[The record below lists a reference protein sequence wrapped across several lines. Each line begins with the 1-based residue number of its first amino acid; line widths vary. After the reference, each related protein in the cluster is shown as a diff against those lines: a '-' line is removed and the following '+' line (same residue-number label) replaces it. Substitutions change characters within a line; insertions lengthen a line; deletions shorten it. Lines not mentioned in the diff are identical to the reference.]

1 MSSSVCREI
10 TGVILAGGKS
20 SRYGENK
27 ALLPIGEG
35 TVVSGVRDVLAGIF
49 PRIILSANN
58 PGDYNF
64 LNLKCYTDFFADKG
78 PLGGIH
84 SALVNSETEKIFI
97 TTCDMPLIRR
107 EDIIE
112 VAANSEGSDITVV
125 SVSSRI
131 QPLFGVYSKKL
142 IPEIE
147 RILTD
152 DDRRNYSVKRLLDI
166 SDTKIL
172 EADGPGIQFTNINK
186 KEDYQ
191 FIKSILK

>member
-1 MSSSVCREI
+1 MNFKVIQEI
-10 TGVILAGGKS
+10 TGVILAGGRS

-27 ALLPIGEG
+27 ALLNLGGG
-35 TVVSGVRDVLAGIF
+35 TVISSVRDVLSSLF
-49 PRIILSANN
+49 PRVILSANN
-58 PGDYNF
+58 PEEYKF
-64 LNLKCYTDFFADKG
+64 LGLKTFTDFFEDKG

-97 TTCDMPLIRR
+97 TTCDMPLIRA
-107 EDIIE
+107 EDILFI
-112 VAANSEGSDITVV
+112 AQNSRESDITVV
-125 SVSSRI
+125 SAGSRL

-147 RILTD
+147 RILLD
-152 DDRRNYSVKRLLDI
+152 DKRKNYSVKRLLDV

-172 EADGPGIQFTNINK
+172 ETSAPGIQFTNINK